1 MSNEE
6 ARTAQDKNQI
16 GVTPAGRDTL
26 EKLKGEYFASE
37 KAAFQAAIALALEIG
52 LDPSNEVGFETKW
65 GLGTM
70 SEVLDFLQWYV
81 PTDTPARYA
90 ERLGDSGLK
99 YINSRIEIGRTI
111 SEIFD
116 TSTRSSPNA

>member
-6 ARTAQDKNQI
+6 QRTSQDKNQI

-26 EKLKGEYFASE
+26 EKLKGDYFASE

-52 LDPSNEVGFETKW
+52 LEPSTEIGFETKW

-70 SEVLDFLQWYV
+70 GEVLEFLQWYV

-90 ERLGDSGLK
+90 ERLGDAGLK
-99 YINSRIEIGRTI
+99 YVDSKIEIGRTV

-116 TSTRSSPNA
+116 TSARPQSNA

>member
-6 ARTAQDKNQI
+6 PRTSQDKNQI

-26 EKLKGEYFASE
+26 EKLKGDYFASE

-52 LDPSNEVGFETKW
+52 LEPSTEIGFETKW

-70 SEVLDFLQWYV
+70 GEVLEFLQWYV

-90 ERLGDSGLK
+90 ERLGDAGLK
-99 YINSRIEIGRTI
+99 YVDSKIEIGRTV

-116 TSTRSSPNA
+116 TSARPQSNA